1 MLKCKISGG
10 RIGESNALTCGFH
23 TEDVLRSTR
32 EVEQLIT
39 QHTKFHGGECFLEII
54 GIPEPSVGSKLL
66 LTTRSSDV
74 CRQVGCR
81 VIKVKP
87 LMKEEAWKLFLE
99 KVGHD
104 ILNIPGWNQLQS
116 FAEGGLIQLWIAEGL
131 VEEIDSIQAEFD
143 RGRAIMN
150 GLINNC
156 LLELFTKSDNRRL
169 VKMHDLLRDMALH
182 IAKSRFL
189 VKAVTMLR
197 KLPDVQE
204 WNKDLEKVSFMN
216 NREMYIPSEMS
227 APKCPRSL

>member
-1 MLKCKISGG
+1 MLKESMPKCKISGG

-116 FAEGGLIQLWIAEGL
+116 FAEKLDLLGTNI
-131 VEEIDSIQAEFD
+131 EEIPHGMENLVSLEYLNLDCITKLIWIPYGILSRLSCLQDLIVNGTLISGKEVGSLKKLEILNGRFYDWHNLDMYLQASRD
-143 RGRAIMN
+143 RE
-150 GLINNC
+150 
-156 LLELFTKSDNRRL
+156 ELVIT
-169 VKMHDLLRDMALH
+169 
-182 IAKSRFL
+182 
-189 VKAVTMLR
+189 
-197 KLPDVQE
+197 
-204 WNKDLEKVSFMN
+204 
-216 NREMYIPSEMS
+216 
-227 APKCPRSL
+227 